1 MNSSLNWLRRSRRC
15 RRQRSRPDS
24 PYLIRGFTFVEIL
37 VVVVIL
43 SIAAVIAIPMMT
55 SAGGIQAKSA
65 ANMIAADLEYA
76 KSMAIGYQQNYSV
89 VFDTANESYEIQNS
103 GGFVIPHPVNI
114 GSDYVVDFQNES
126 RLNKVDIVSATS
138 PVTFDSMG
146 SPSSAATIVVSADG
160 TTKTISVEAITGFIS
175 N

>member
-1 MNSSLNWLRRSRRC
+1 MTNSLTWLRRRRRSRRQSYASDL
-15 RRQRSRPDS
+15 RYQIS
-24 PYLIRGFTFVEIL
+24 GFTLVEIL

-43 SIAAVIAIPMMT
+43 SIAALAAIPMMT
-55 SAGGIQAKSA
+55 SAGGLQVDSA

-103 GGFVIPHPVNI
+103 ASSVISHPVNI
-114 GSDYVVDFQNES
+114 GFDYVVDFQNEKYLS
-126 RLNKVDIVSATS
+126 EVDIVSATS
-138 PVTFDSMG
+138 PVTFDAMG
-146 SPSSAATIVVSADG
+146 SPSSAAAIVISAGG
-160 TTKTISVEAITGFIS
+160 TTRTINVEAFTGFIS

>member
-1 MNSSLNWLRRSRRC
+1 MNSSLNWLRRSRWC
-15 RRQRSRPDS
+15 SRQRCGPDS

-43 SIAAVIAIPMMT
+43 SIAAVIAIPMMS
-55 SAGGIQAKSA
+55 SAGGIQAVAA

-103 GGFVIPHPVNI
+103 GGAVIPHPVNI
-114 GSDYVVDFQNES
+114 GKNYVVDFQNDS
-126 RLNKVDIVSATS
+126 RLNKVNIVSATS

-146 SPSSAATIVVSADG
+146 SPSSAATIVISAGG